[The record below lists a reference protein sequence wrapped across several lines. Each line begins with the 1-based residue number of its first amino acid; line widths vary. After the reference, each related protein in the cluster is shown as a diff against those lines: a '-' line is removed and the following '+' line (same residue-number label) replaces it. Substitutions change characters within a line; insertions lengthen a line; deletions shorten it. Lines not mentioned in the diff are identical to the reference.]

1 MASNCRFRSRSLE
14 KAQIALS
21 MYNKVFLNNLDLS
34 GPNYPS
40 YDSITDKIWQSL
52 LTNLVFKIADG
63 FAFMGVS
70 KKADLFPDGLTYFD
84 DWLLKI
90 INLVEVD
97 DDIVCKFQLNQNC
110 KSKLL
115 EYEFAVHS
123 FKIKRFNN
131 YYEFDQLY
139 FFSGERLIVNYINH
153 EDMLSFIELSEEEVK
168 LIENL
173 ETHLKNSFV
182 DSSTLIAA
190 YESRRQA

>member
-1 MASNCRFRSRSLE
+1 LE

-40 YDSITDKIWQSL
+40 YDSITDKIWQSI
-52 LTNLVFKIADG
+52 LTNLVFKIADS

-70 KKADLFPDGLTYFD
+70 KKADLFPDGLTYFN
-84 DWLLKI
+84 DWALEITSLI
-90 INLVEVD
+90 EVD
-97 DDIVCKFQLNQNC
+97 DDIVCKFQLNEDC

-115 EYEFAVHS
+115 KYEFAVHS
-123 FKIKRFNN
+123 FKSKRFNN

-153 EDMLSFIELSEEEVK
+153 EDMLTFIELSEDEVK

-173 ETHLKNSFV
+173 EQHLGNSFV
-182 DSSTLIAA
+182 DSATLIAA
-190 YESRRQA
+190 YESRRQG

>member
-1 MASNCRFRSRSLE
+1 
-14 KAQIALS
+14 

-34 GPNYPS
+34 GPDYPS
-40 YDSITDKIWQSL
+40 YDSITDEIWQSL

-70 KKADLFPDGLTYFD
+70 RKADLFPDGLTYFN
-84 DWLLKI
+84 DWALEITSLI
-90 INLVEVD
+90 EVD
-97 DDIVCKFQLNQNC
+97 DDIVCKFQLNENC
-110 KSKLL
+110 KSKLV

-123 FKIKRFNN
+123 FKSKRFSN

-139 FFSGERLIVNYINH
+139 FFNGERLIANYINH
-153 EDMLSFIELSEEEVK
+153 EDMIDFIELSEGEAQ

-173 ETHLKNSFV
+173 EPHIKNCFV
-182 DSSTLIAA
+182 DSATLVAA